1 MKLSDNLHDY
11 TQQLLDHVR
20 GEDEL
25 DMVLNASGAAGV
37 DLGAFGRLAR
47 LKLAMHFGQKKVGL
61 SFCTYQVG
69 IYSLPLIPPK

>member
-1 MKLSDNLHDY
+1 MSDNLHDY

-47 LKLAMHFGQKKVGL
+47 LKLAMHFGQKKVSL
-61 SFCTYQVG
+61 SEH
-69 IYSLPLIPPK
+69 L